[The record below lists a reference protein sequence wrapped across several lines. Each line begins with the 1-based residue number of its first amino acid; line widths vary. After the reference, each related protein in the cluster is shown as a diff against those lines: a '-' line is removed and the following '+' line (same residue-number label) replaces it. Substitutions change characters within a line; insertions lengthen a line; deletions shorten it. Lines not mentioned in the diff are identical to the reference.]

1 MLTTPPEPKKTVA
14 DDTYNKEVQQFEFEA
29 AEAYLSSEG
38 CEEFS
43 GNQDFASMGV
53 EDIHEAQKAECEK
66 RDNMPQ
72 LSPRY
77 QQQSPRFM
85 QASPRERLL

>member
-1 MLTTPPEPKKTVA
+1 MLTETEPKKKIN
-14 DDTYNKEVQQFEFEA
+14 DDFKQEVGEFEFDA

-38 CEEFS
+38 CEEYS

-53 EDIHEAQKAECEK
+53 EDIHNAQKAECEK
-66 RDNMPQ
+66 RDNLPQ

-77 QQQSPRFM
+77 QQP
-85 QASPRERLL
+85 